1 MHSINNF
8 KWPDWNKMKIL
19 IVGAGI
25 AGLSLWHKLKNS
37 GHEIDIIEKADH
49 HEEKGTG
56 ICLPAHAV
64 RQLANMGL
72 KEQIL
77 ACAHKVQEVRF
88 ETSQRKLLASA
99 SLLEEPLNFQP
110 FIALRRSELIDVL
123 LEQAK
128 TSIKYSTTVKEIS
141 DNSSV
146 TFNTGEVK
154 TYDLIVAADGIN
166 SQIRHQVFEH
176 PDLLDLSVTNWRFC
190 ITAKNHGMQPSYLL
204 GNNEVFMFYPI
215 SNDEIYCYGQISDPK
230 KYWYSLDEKTALKQV
245 FAHYHKS
252 VLQAINDSQHI
263 VAGRLKSV
271 QSREVYKNNCVL
283 IGDALH
289 GCPPSLQQG
298 VNMALEDVS
307 VLAKVLC
314 KPQSVDNMLGE
325 YKRLRLDRIDW
336 VINESNKTIKLAELG
351 KYKIGRF
358 IRNSIVKLTGPTN
371 VHAWKKLI

>member
-1 MHSINNF
+1 
-8 KWPDWNKMKIL
+8 MKIL

-37 GHEIDIIEKADH
+37 NHEIDIIEKTSEH
-49 HEEKGTG
+49 TEKGAG

-72 KEQIL
+72 KEQVL
-77 ACAHKVQEVRF
+77 AYAHKVQEVRF
-88 ETSQRKLLASA
+88 ETSQKKLLASA

-110 FIALRRSELIDVL
+110 FIALRRSALIDVL
-123 LEQAK
+123 LEQVK
-128 TSIKYSTTVKEIS
+128 SSIKYSTTVNDIAE
-141 DNSSV
+141 DSSV

-154 TYDLIVAADGIN
+154 RYDLIVAADGIN
-166 SQIRHQVFEH
+166 SQIRHQVFEQ

-190 ITAKNHGMQPSYLL
+190 ITSKNHQMQPSYLL

-230 KYWYSLDEKTALKQV
+230 KYWYNKDDKAALKQV
-245 FAHYHKS
+245 FAHYHES

-307 VLAKVLC
+307 VLAKALC
-314 KPQSVDNMLGE
+314 KPQSIEDTLSE
-325 YKRLRLDRIDW
+325 YKKLRLERIDW

-351 KYKIGRF
+351 KYKVGRF
-358 IRNSIVKLTGPTN
+358 IRNAIVKLTGPTN
-371 VHAWKKLI
+371 VQAWKKLI